1 MKERF
6 LYIDNLKGFAI
17 LLVVLGHCIQFRMP
31 GYDDNMA
38 FRFIYSFHMPLFFI
52 ISGYVS
58 YKADILIKTLV
69 AKRARQ
75 LLFPYFVWGW
85 GG

>member
-17 LLVVLGHCIQFRMP
+17 LLVFLGHCIQFRMP

-38 FRFIYSFHMPLFFI
+38 FRFIYSFHMPLFLAFI
-52 ISGYVS
+52 IVS
-58 YKADILIKTLV
+58 ALSHILVI
-69 AKRARQ
+69 
-75 LLFPYFVWGW
+75 LFRKSNFLRPLIGENTIL
-85 GG
+85 